1 MAFTSTTFLFL
12 FLPILLLTYFI
23 IYRFHKIE
31 LENLFLVI
39 VSIIFYAW
47 GGLQS
52 CILLI
57 ISIGINYVIGLLLD
71 KWKDAVIL
79 RKSIFIIGIIIN
91 LSIMVI
97 YKYSNFLMSIVGD
110 VGKTVNAGFSM
121 EATTVSL
128 PLGVSFFTFSIIS
141 YLADVYSKKVLPQ
154 RNPIKLA
161 LFVMLFPK
169 LIMGPIVRYSQIEKE
184 LESRAVNLYKSYHG
198 LIRFVKGFC
207 KKMLLANQM
216 GVAADAIFSMQG
228 GDNFVIAWTG
238 AVAYALQIYI
248 DFSSYTD
255 MAIGLGNIFGFTFA
269 ENFDYPYVSKSIQE
283 FWRRWHITL
292 SSWFRD
298 YVYIPLG
305 GNRKGKARTYV
316 NLAIV
321 FLLTGIWH
329 GANWTFIFWGIY
341 HGLFLILERIRLRDI
356 LQKAPRA
363 VSHMYTMLV
372 VIIGWVMFR
381 AESIPQAIKYITSM
395 FQFRIDNI
403 WQLDFWKIMNRQYI
417 FFFIISVICCIPAGK
432 IRKKLCDNIISD
444 LLLIGIFI
452 FSIYFVLVSEFN
464 PFIYLRF

>member
-12 FLPILLLTYFI
+12 FLPILLLIYII
-23 IYRFHKIE
+23 IYKFHKIE

-52 CILLI
+52 CVLLI
-57 ISIGINYVIGLLLD
+57 ISIAINYVIGLLLD
-71 KWKDAVIL
+71 KWENAVVL
-79 RKSIFIIGIIIN
+79 RRSIFIIGIIIN
-91 LSIMVI
+91 LGMLVI
-97 YKYSNFLMSIVGD
+97 YKYSAFLISIVGS
-110 VGKTVNAGFSM
+110 VGKSVDINFSM
-121 EATTVSL
+121 ETTISSL
-128 PLGVSFFTFSIIS
+128 PLGISFFTFSIIS
-141 YLADVYSKKVLPQ
+141 YLADVYSRKVIPQ
-154 RNPIKLA
+154 KNPIKLA

-169 LIMGPIVRYSQIEKE
+169 LIMGPIVRYSQIEKDFE
-184 LESRAVNLYKSYHG
+184 NREVNLHKTYRG

-216 GVAADAIFSMQG
+216 GIVADAIFSMQG
-228 GDNFVIAWTG
+228 GDNFVIAWIG
-238 AVAYALQIYI
+238 ALAYTLQIYI

-316 NLAIV
+316 NLGIV

-341 HGLFLILERIRLRDI
+341 HGFFLILERIRLREI

-452 FSIYFVLVSEFN
+452 FSIYFMLVSEFN